1 MNRKNKGLVRHIHP
15 PYVVAGKCG
24 GFTLMEL
31 LITLAIISL
40 LVGLLL
46 PALSVVRKAA
56 REAKQRAQIT
66 TIELAI
72 SAFKNDYG
80 DYPPSEWPGPPLP
93 NNYCGSQKLSEALLG
108 WDLMGFHPKSA
119 WIADGYDGL
128 TPNGPLTYDPDKKRV
143 RPDGTLE
150 TLYERKGPYL
160 ELATTNAFRLGNSS
174 KGAGLFAN
182 TTPLAPEPYV
192 ICDVFGVKRITLAT
206 GKTAIAG
213 APILYYK
220 AKPSSKNLD
229 NSTRNFYNLIYDVL
243 DNADLLL
250 VKEQEDRIKHPDSS
264 RWPLNPLSDPGAN
277 NTFQFFY
284 EYIRD
289 PKVTI
294 PWPYRP
300 DSYILISAGADGF
313 YGTDDDIRNF
323 GD

>member
-1 MNRKNKGLVRHIHP
+1 MNHKNKGLVRQT
-15 PYVVAGKCG
+15 CG

-31 LITLAIISL
+31 LIVLAIISL

-80 DYPPSEWPGPPLP
+80 DYPRSMWEPPP
-93 NNYCGSQKLSEALLG
+93 RNNYCGSQKLSEALLG
-108 WDLMGFHPKSA
+108 WDLMGFHPKSD
-119 WIADGYDGL
+119 WRADGFDAAG
-128 TPNGPLTYDPDKKRV
+128 GPWTYDPLKTRDDDKDGV
-143 RPDGTLE
+143 PDTLN
-150 TLYERKGPYL
+150 ERKGPYL
-160 ELATTNAFRLGNSS
+160 ELATANAFRLGNSS

-182 TTPLAPEPYV
+182 TNPLAPEPFV
-192 ICDVFGVKRITLAT
+192 ICDVFGVKKIILAT
-206 GKTAIAG
+206 GKTATAG
-213 APILYYK
+213 MPILYYK
-220 AKPSSKNLD
+220 ANTSSKSINNNPPD
-229 NSTRNFYNLIYDVL
+229 FINLIYNVL
-243 DNADLLL
+243 DNEALTAI
-250 VKEQEDRIKHPDSS
+250 KEQEDRIKYGPT
-264 RWPLNPLSDPGAN
+264 RIWNPLSDDSGG
-277 NTFQFFY
+277 TFDNFY
-284 EYIRD
+284 IYIRD

>member
-1 MNRKNKGLVRHIHP
+1 
-15 PYVVAGKCG
+15 
-24 GFTLMEL
+24 MEL

-160 ELATTNAFRLGNSS
+160 ELATTNAFRLGDSPA
-174 KGAGLFAN
+174 GAGLFAN
-182 TTPLAPEPYV
+182 TNPLAPERYV
-192 ICDVFGVKRITLAT
+192 ICDVFSVKKITLAT
-206 GKTAIAG
+206 GKNVSAG
-213 APILYYK
+213 TPILYYK
-220 AKPSSKNLD
+220 ANTLSKNIDDL
-229 NSTRNFYNLIYDVL
+229 TFRNRIYDFS
-243 DNADLLL
+243 DNEFLVDRGMLADNDKPPAQRRPHKLYEPAPSPAL
-250 VKEQEDRIKHPDSS
+250 VY
-264 RWPLNPLSDPGAN
+264 
-277 NTFQFFY
+277 FY

-289 PKVTI
+289 PKIPATER

-300 DSYILISAGADGF
+300 DTYILISAGADGN
-313 YGTDDDIRNF
+313 YGTEDDIRNF

>member
-1 MNRKNKGLVRHIHP
+1 MNHKNKGLVRQT
-15 PYVVAGKCG
+15 CG

-119 WIADGYDGL
+119 WLADGTDGAGNSVYL
-128 TPNGPLTYDPDKKRV
+128 TSDTNLR
-143 RPDGTLE
+143 
-150 TLYERKGPYL
+150 ERKGPYL

-192 ICDVFGVKRITLAT
+192 ICDVFGVKRITLPT

-243 DNADLLL
+243 DNADLLF
-250 VKEQEDRIKHPDSS
+250 VKEQEDRIKYGPT
-264 RWPLNPLSDPGAN
+264 RIWNPLSDDSGG
-277 NTFQFFY
+277 TFDNFY
-284 EYIRD
+284 IYIRD

-313 YGTDDDIRNF
+313 YGTPDDIRNF